1 MDNRFLSAKLS
12 GGMNEED
19 GVVLCV
25 TSTKSQP
32 LLSKSGCVAVL
43 APKASR
49 HTQAF
54 FALPLNFD
62 TKRRPGYH
70 SVSFFVLSLIF
81 YDLNYGYS

>member
-1 MDNRFLSAKLS
+1 MDNQFLSAKLS

-43 APKASR
+43 
-49 HTQAF
+49 T
-54 FALPLNFD
+54 LPP
-62 TKRRPGYH
+62 RGIPGH
-70 SVSFFVLSLIF
+70 SLLFLLTLTPRDIQ
-81 YDLNYGYS
+81 DIIQ